1 MHACAGGHAVC
12 KCESL
17 VLSHST
23 QAGRCICS
31 VVFWDSLNLSL
42 QYAGKLSHAGVLWL
56 SVLLL
61 QW

>member
-1 MHACAGGHAVC
+1 MHCCAGEHVVC

-23 QAGRCICS
+23 QAGSCIGS
-31 VVFWDSLNLSL
+31 VVFWDSLDLSL
-42 QYAGKLSHAGVLWL
+42 QYAGELSHAGVLRLW
-56 SVLLL
+56 VLWL